1 MHRYPWQASACN
13 MPCGPSMSS
22 TRGPSPSAP
31 TKSLSSASIRCR
43 LIADQCRRAHEEQQV
58 RAKHEWWQAGAQHE
72 QQEHA
77 HLPVFAHRRRSMHS
91 PRMGSTLRH
100 TSISSMRVH
109 SEQPEPA
116 LHEHRAH
123 TA

>member
-13 MPCGPSMSS
+13 MPSGPSMSS

-31 TKSLSSASIRCR
+31 TKSLSSASIRGR
-43 LIADQCRRAHEEQQV
+43 RITDQRRRAHEEQQV
-58 RAKHEWWQAGAQHE
+58 RAKHEWWQAGAQHDD
-72 QQEHA
+72 
-77 HLPVFAHRRRSMHS
+77 LPCFAHRRRSMHL
-91 PRMGSTLRH
+91 PRMSSRLRH
-100 TSISSMRVH
+100 TSMSSMQVH

-116 LHEHRAH
+116 LHEQRAH